1 MITEPIP
8 IASIAIPAY
17 EEKEYIYDCLANLEK
32 QSIFHLCE
40 VSIGDYDPDNTRSTR
55 DEVLRYVKQRSDR
68 YKNKIRVIRVRR
80 KGIGYA
86 RNVAA
91 NFGKAPVIASFDADT
106 KFTHDNALERLVL
119 PVFNGEYYWS
129 CCQNYLE
136 DRSYPAANAFYDLGN
151 ILTEHVPVACEPGLT
166 ISRFAFQQAGGFAD
180 TSLFEGR
187 ILDLKL
193 SALYGLNKRLYL
205 TDVGVFC
212 SNRRIKHMR
221 PDNFFEVFNY
231 EKAYRNDRVAEV
243 Q

>member
-1 MITEPIP
+1 MKPFPIIT
-8 IASIAIPAY
+8 IAIPAY
-17 EEKEYIYDCLANLEK
+17 EEGEYIYDCLMNLEK
-32 QSIFHLCE
+32 QTIFNLCE
-40 VSIGDYDPDNTRSTR
+40 VKIGDYDPDNTGHTR
-55 DEVLRYVKQRSDR
+55 NEVLRYVKDSKYQF
-68 YKNKIRVIRVRR
+68 KVRVVKVDR

-91 NFGKAPVIASFDADT
+91 NAGKTPVIASFDADT
-106 KFTHDNALERLVL
+106 KFTHENALEKLAI
-119 PVFNGEYYWS
+119 PVFNGDYYWS

-151 ILTEHVPVACEPGLT
+151 VLTQHVPVACEPGLT
-166 ISRFAFQQAGGFAD
+166 ISRFAFEQAGGFAD

-187 ILDLKL
+187 ILDVKL
-193 SALYGLNKRLYL
+193 AALYGLSKRLYL

-221 PDNFFEVFNY
+221 PDNFFSVFDY
-231 EKAYRNDRVAEV
+231 TKAYRNDRVAEV